1 MTLTKEKPQ
10 TAEPITIHL
19 DADNVTE
26 AVASSVN
33 TAQMP
38 KVMQPGDKNNLQ
50 SIVRLDNTGKPD
62 LSKYSAAEIA
72 EYRKHASAL
81 TTAEPNSILNFGLE
95 LQNKLAGYSDQF
107 LTNIRVFDAGAIGSS
122 INDLLNEVNYIDID
136 PSQQSGLKRFLSK
149 IPGLKKIVM
158 NTKQI
163 FSRYDSVSKNIDGIV
178 KKLDEGR
185 LTIIK
190 DNNQLQ
196 SLFNQNVEYIKQ
208 LEELIIAGQIR
219 YDELLAEVNDME
231 ANRENYQD
239 YEIADK
245 RDFVQRLEKRLSD
258 MAITRVITIQSL
270 PQIRLV
276 QNNNN
281 TMVEKIQSSV
291 VTTIPIWKNQLS
303 IAVTLMRQQN
313 MLAINNKMYETTNVI
328 LKKNS
333 EMLKSNS
340 IDVANQ
346 NERSV
351 VSIDTLKQVNSD
363 LISTIQEIKKIQE
376 QGTTQRAVVAR
387 ELETLEKDLKG
398 QVLGTGA
405 GTTSLGAH

>member
-1 MTLTKEKPQ
+1 MTLIKEKP
-10 TAEPITIHL
+10 ITINL
-19 DADNVTE
+19 NAEDVTGYE
-26 AVASSVN
+26 PGTVAKP
-33 TAQMP
+33 MP
-38 KVMQPGDKNNLQ
+38 TVMQQSDKNNLQ

-72 EYRKHASAL
+72 EYRKHAAAL

-208 LEELIIAGQIR
+208 LEELILAGHIR

-387 ELETLEKDLKG
+387 ELEALEKDLKG
-398 QVLGTGA
+398 QVLGTGSSQLVGA
-405 GTTSLGAH
+405 GS